1 MNTISI
7 SNGTV
12 KEIKQF
18 VSRGETGADVFIQD
32 KNGYGTAYF
41 QVVYYGA
48 KAENVLAN
56 LKTGD
61 SVSIS
66 GTLVV
71 STYPKKNG
79 SQTTIFLIK
88 NPGPMTVQGRDVTV
102 PQYSTVQND
111 TYDPDEFPFG

>member
-1 MNTISI
+1 MNTITI
-7 SNGTV
+7 SNATV
-12 KEIKQF
+12 TQIKQF
-18 VSRGETGADVFIQD
+18 TSRGETGADVFIRD
-32 KNGYGTAYF
+32 ENAYGTAYF
-41 QVVYYGA
+41 QVVYYGD

-56 LKTGD
+56 LKAND

-88 NPGPMTVQGRDVTV
+88 NPSPMTVQGRDVTV
-102 PQYSTVQND
+102 SQYV